1 MSMDVCGNGVYISA
15 EFFVRGGVHY
25 LFIIPLCR
33 INKMEYIIFFASA
46 FLFLFLFRKAAKK
59 FNLVDR
65 PNERKLH
72 QGAIPLVGGISI
84 YCTLMLALWIKPDI
98 LVNSD
103 IYVLCASVLVL
114 TGAIDDK
121 YDVDYRIRLVIQILI
136 SCTMIFGAGLSLK
149 SLGGLAFGHE
159 VVLGPLG
166 YIFTVFA
173 VLGAINAF
181 NMVDGI
187 DGLLGG
193 LTLATFGGLAYLNY
207 IDQQLLLARF
217 CLLMMIVVIPYIIL
231 NLGFPFDVRRKVFMG
246 DAGSMLIGFTV
257 IWVLL
262 QGTQGPKAQM
272 YPVTALWLIA
282 IPLMDMVTIMVRRVR
297 KGHSP
302 FKPDREHLHH
312 ICMKAGLS
320 SRQTLLFICLLAVLL
335 AAVGIII
342 EAMNIP
348 EIISLLLFMVVF
360 FLYFSGL
367 NAIWRI
373 LAWLRKRGI
382 VSSHEAT

>member
-1 MSMDVCGNGVYISA
+1 
-15 EFFVRGGVHY
+15 
-25 LFIIPLCR
+25 
-33 INKMEYIIFFASA
+33 MEYAIFFITAFI
-46 FLFLFLFRKAAKK
+46 FLFFLRKVAKK
-59 FNLVDR
+59 INLVDR
-65 PNERKLH
+65 PNERKIH
-72 QGAIPLVGGISI
+72 QGAVPLVGGISI
-84 YCTLMLALWIKPDI
+84 YLTLMLALWFKPD
-98 LVNSD
+98 LLTSSD
-103 IYVLCASVLVL
+103 IYVLCASVLVIM
-114 TGAIDDK
+114 GAIDDK
-121 YDVDYRIRLVIQILI
+121 YDVDYRIRLVVQILI
-136 SCTMIFGAGLSLK
+136 SCAMIFGAGLSLK

-159 VVLGPLG
+159 IILGPLG
-166 YIFTVFA
+166 YIVTVFA

-207 IDQQLLLARF
+207 LDGQLSLARF
-217 CLLMMIVVIPYIIL
+217 CLLMMIVVIPYIVL
-231 NLGFPFDVRRKVFMG
+231 NLGAPFGVRKKVFMG

-282 IPLMDMVTIMVRRVR
+282 IPLMDMITIMVRRLR

-312 ICMKAGLS
+312 ICLRAGLS
-320 SRQTLLFICLLAVLL
+320 PRCALCVICLFAVLL
-335 AAVGIII
+335 AAMGISF
-342 EAMNIP
+342 EVMNAP
-348 EIISLLLFMVVF
+348 ELLSLLLFLTVF
-360 FLYFSGL
+360 GLYFWGI

-373 LAWLRKRGI
+373 LAWLRKHGI
-382 VSSHEAT
+382 LASHESN

>member
-1 MSMDVCGNGVYISA
+1 MEYSLF
-15 EFFVRGGVHY
+15 FFVA
-25 LFIIPLCR
+25 FI
-33 INKMEYIIFFASA
+33 
-46 FLFLFLFRKAAKK
+46 FLFLSRKIAKK
-59 FNLVDR
+59 INLVDR
-65 PNERKLH
+65 PNERKQH
-72 QGAIPLVGGISI
+72 QGVVPLVGGISI
-84 YCTLMLALWIKPDI
+84 YITLMLALWIKPDLLI
-98 LVNSD
+98 SSD

-114 TGAIDDK
+114 MGAIDDK

-159 VVLGPLG
+159 IILGPLG
-166 YIFTVFA
+166 YIVTIFA

-207 IDQQLLLARF
+207 IDQQMWLARF

-231 NLGFPFDVRRKVFMG
+231 NLGFPFGVKRKVFMG

-262 QGTQGPKAQM
+262 QGTQGPRAQM

-282 IPLMDMVTIMVRRVR
+282 IPLMDMMTIMARRIR

-312 ICMKAGLS
+312 ICLRAGLS
-320 SRQTLLFICLLAVLL
+320 SNQALIMICCNAGLL
-335 AAVGIII
+335 AAIGIGL
-342 EAMNIP
+342 EYSAVP
-348 EIISLLLFMVVF
+348 EWISLLLFIF
-360 FLYFSGL
+360 IFIIYYQILS
-367 NAIWRI
+367 NIWCI
-373 LAWLRKRGI
+373 LAKVRPKRNNE
-382 VSSHEAT
+382 ST

>member
-1 MSMDVCGNGVYISA
+1 
-15 EFFVRGGVHY
+15 
-25 LFIIPLCR
+25 
-33 INKMEYIIFFASA
+33 MEYIYFFIAA
-46 FLFLFLFRKAAKK
+46 FLLLFVFRKVAKK
-59 FNLVDR
+59 INLVDR
-65 PNERKLH
+65 PNERKQH
-72 QGAIPLVGGISI
+72 QGLIPLVGGIAI
-84 YCTLMLALWIKPDI
+84 YFTLMLALWVQPDL
-98 LVNSD
+98 LVNSEV
-103 IYVLCASVLVL
+103 YVLCATILVMM
-114 TGAIDDK
+114 GAIDDK

-136 SCTMIFGAGLSLK
+136 SCAMIFGAGLSLK
-149 SLGGLAFGHE
+149 SLGGVLFGHE
-159 VVLGPLG
+159 LILGPLG
-166 YIFTVFA
+166 YIVTVFA

-193 LTLATFGGLAYLNY
+193 LTIATFGGLAYINH
-207 IDQQLLLARF
+207 DDGQLWLARF

-231 NLGFPFDVRRKVFMG
+231 NLGFPFGVRKKVFMG

-282 IPLMDMVTIMVRRVR
+282 IPLMDMITIMVRRLR

-312 ICMKAGLS
+312 ICLRAGLS
-320 SRQTLLFICLLAVLL
+320 PRCALCVICLFAILL
-335 AAVGIII
+335 AAVGISL
-342 EAMNIP
+342 ELMNAP
-348 EIISLLLFMVVF
+348 ELISFLLFLSVF
-360 FLYFSGL
+360 GLYFWGI

-373 LAWLRKRGI
+373 LAWLRKHGI
-382 VSSHEAT
+382 LAAHESN

>member
-1 MSMDVCGNGVYISA
+1 MEYLY
-15 EFFVRGGVHY
+15 FFIAAFSF
-25 LFIIPLCR
+25 LFI
-33 INKMEYIIFFASA
+33 
-46 FLFLFLFRKAAKK
+46 FRKVAKK
-59 FNLVDR
+59 INLVDR
-65 PNERKLH
+65 PNERKQH
-72 QGAIPLVGGISI
+72 QGLIPLVGGIAI
-84 YCTLMLALWIKPDI
+84 YFTLMMALWVQPDL
-98 LVNSD
+98 LVNSE
-103 IYVLCASVLVL
+103 IYVLCATILVMM
-114 TGAIDDK
+114 GAIDDK

-136 SCTMIFGAGLSLK
+136 SCAMIFGAGLSLK
-149 SLGGLAFGHE
+149 SLGGLLFGHDLI
-159 VVLGPLG
+159 LGPLG
-166 YIFTVFA
+166 YIVTIFA

-193 LTLATFGGLAYLNY
+193 LTIATFGGLAYINY
-207 IDQQLLLARF
+207 IDGQLWLARF

-231 NLGFPFDVRRKVFMG
+231 NLGFPFGVRKKVFMG

-282 IPLMDMVTIMVRRVR
+282 IPLMDMITIMVRRLR

-312 ICMKAGLS
+312 ICLRAGLS
-320 SRQTLLFICLLAVLL
+320 PRCALCVICLFAVLL
-335 AAVGIII
+335 ATIGISF
-342 EAMNIP
+342 EVMNAP
-348 EIISLLLFMVVF
+348 ELLSLLLFLTVF
-360 FLYFSGL
+360 GLYFWGI

-373 LAWLRKRGI
+373 LAWLRKHGI
-382 VSSHEAT
+382 LAAHESN

>member
-1 MSMDVCGNGVYISA
+1 
-15 EFFVRGGVHY
+15 
-25 LFIIPLCR
+25 
-33 INKMEYIIFFASA
+33 MEYSFFFLTA
-46 FLFLFLFRKAAKK
+46 FIVLFVFRKIAKK
-59 FNLVDR
+59 INLVDR

-84 YCTLMLALWIKPDI
+84 YVTLVLALWFKPEL
-98 LVNSD
+98 LVGSD

-114 TGAIDDK
+114 MGAIDDK

-136 SCTMIFGAGLSLK
+136 SCAMIFGAGLSLK

-159 VVLGPLG
+159 LVLGPLG
-166 YIFTVFA
+166 YIVTIFA

-193 LTLATFGGLAYLNY
+193 LTIATFGGLAYINY
-207 IDQQLLLARF
+207 IDEQMWLARF
-217 CLLMMIVVIPYIIL
+217 CLLMMIVVVPYIIL
-231 NLGFPFDVRRKVFMG
+231 NLGFPFGVSRKVFMG

-312 ICMKAGLS
+312 ICLRAGLS
-320 SRQTLLFICLLAVLL
+320 PRHTLCAICILAMLL
-335 AAVGIII
+335 AATGITL
-342 EAMNIP
+342 EAINMP
-348 EIISLLLFMVVF
+348 ELISLLLFLVVF
-360 FLYFSGL
+360 SLYFWGINS
-367 NAIWRI
+367 IWRL
-373 LAWLRKRGI
+373 LAWLRKHGI
-382 VSSHEAT
+382 LSPHEST

>member
-1 MSMDVCGNGVYISA
+1 MDYAIFFISA
-15 EFFVRGGVHY
+15 
-25 LFIIPLCR
+25 FIFL
-33 INKMEYIIFFASA
+33 
-46 FLFLFLFRKAAKK
+46 LFLRKIAIKVG
-59 FNLVDR
+59 LVDR

-72 QGAIPLVGGISI
+72 QGSVPLVGGISI
-84 YCTLMLALWIKPDI
+84 YLVLMLALWFKPELI
-98 LVNSD
+98 ANAD
-103 IYVLCASVLVL
+103 IYVLCASVLVIM
-114 TGAIDDK
+114 GAIDDK
-121 YDVDYRIRLVIQILI
+121 CDVDYRIRLVVQILI
-136 SCTMIFGAGLSLK
+136 SCAMIFGAGLSLK

-166 YIFTVFA
+166 YIVTVFA

-193 LTLATFGGLAYLNY
+193 LTVVTFCGLAYLNY
-207 IDQQLLLARF
+207 TDGQLLLSRF
-217 CLLMMIVVIPYIIL
+217 CLLMMIVVIPYIIF
-231 NLGFPFDVRRKVFMG
+231 NLGVFFGVRRKVFMG

-282 IPLMDMVTIMVRRVR
+282 IPLMDMITIMIRRIR

-312 ICMKAGLS
+312 ICMRAGLS
-320 SRQTLLFICLLAVLL
+320 SHQALCFICCISILCAGI
-335 AAVGIII
+335 GIII
-342 EAMNIP
+342 ESMGLP
-348 EIISLLLFMVVF
+348 EILSLISFLTVF
-360 FLYFSGL
+360 FIYFWGL
-367 NAIWRI
+367 NSVWRM
-373 LAWLRKRGI
+373 LAWLRK
-382 VSSHEAT
+382 